1 MYKIINKTMITYRI
15 NIRTIIFKLVIIIVK
30 IIPINKQFSNKLIK
44 NNNLLRIIIKINPK
58 CNKCKINFKICHQYK
73 CNNISSF

>member
-1 MYKIINKTMITYRI
+1 MYKIINKTKITNKI

-30 IIPINKQFSNKLIK
+30 IIPINKYFSNKLIK

-58 CNKCKINFKICHQYK
+58 FNICKINFKICHQYK